1 MQRSSTKVV
10 ESVGSNVRPVPK
22 QATQT
27 FPFHVVETSIA
38 TVRPDRSR
46 CVSEADGQPPCSPP
60 PLRPALKLQRTIGN
74 QAVGRLLRSRS
85 IQAKLQISQ
94 PGDLYEQEADRVAE
108 NVVRA
113 QSIVPAS
120 DTDVRFIQ
128 RDDVATGESQDA
140 SSLVDEVLRSSG
152 QPLDAGTRAFME
164 PRFGHD
170 FSQVRVHTGAA
181 AEKSTQDVN
190 ANAFTVGHNIVFGT
204 SQFAPGTHEGRR
216 LIAHELTHVVQQSRS
231 GTRRD
236 IGLNRGSQQGLGA
249 KVSTG
254 DNHQIQAEIRGA
266 TSIEIA
272 RQPVDPRHAR
282 GHAGEQSMGFGY
294 SQDKGWILI
303 EGPSGSA
310 GHGVTTRGFDGVAYN
325 ANADEL
331 HLIDNKSLKA
341 GTARSATAITKNLQ
355 KNLDTL
361 VNKVEGMKDM
371 PDQPRILQLLKQ
383 TRDAVATGKQLPK
396 NIKLV
401 VTGEGGQVK
410 DISTSL
416 RKLGVE
422 FREPGTTDL
431 PPAGGGTTKTTITD
445 ATSKPTTTGPKTPT
459 STTQES
465 GAGGIAKAHP
475 ATSPVA
481 PEVSESAQDV
491 PAGRPKVNVEIEAG
505 KVRIDVEGGWKWA
518 GRVGTGA
525 TVALQVYG
533 AIQTIDGAM
542 AQIEKAKTG
551 SVRPE
556 VAKAM
561 NAVNADFPSASS
573 MWAEKFHSWHED
585 VNYPGAKQWLIN
597 NGFQALMQKG
607 KMLET
612 MGDQLNT
619 VYWYNQHL
627 DDLEY
632 DYARYERELIPI
644 YQDVQ
649 KRTRVLYDISEEIL
663 KVIPKFPND
672 IAQLQLWGV
681 YQTFYDAAQDMGR
694 LESQISVRLYE
705 YKQFKIKAHAGR
717 IESATWINYWSL
729 FYQKAS
735 GHKVLTTHVP
745 TD

>member
-1 MQRSSTKVV
+1 MRKKEPEREPESAASNAHSTPKRS
-10 ESVGSNVRPVPK
+10 EQGGHRHPVL
-22 QATQT
+22 T
-27 FPFHVVETSIA
+27 
-38 TVRPDRSR
+38 
-46 CVSEADGQPPCSPP
+46 
-60 PLRPALKLQRTIGN
+60 LQRTVGN
-74 QAVGRLLRSRS
+74 QAVGRLFGLRS

-94 PGDLYEQEADRVAE
+94 PGDVYEQEADRVAE
-108 NVVRA
+108 RVVRGERVLSA
-113 QSIVPAS
+113 PLTALPS
-120 DTDVRFIQ
+120 IQ
-128 RDDVATGESQDA
+128 RDDVSISEAQGL
-140 SSLVDEVLRSSG
+140 SSVNEALRSSG
-152 QPLDAGTRAFME
+152 QPLDAATRAFME

-170 FSQVRVHTGAA
+170 FSQVRVHSGET
-181 AEKSTQDVN
+181 AEQSAREVN
-190 ANAFTVGHNIVFGT
+190 ANAYTVGCNIVFATG
-204 SQFAPGTHEGRR
+204 QFAPGTQEGRW

-231 GTRRD
+231 GTRRNID
-236 IGLNRGSQQGLGA
+236 LNRESQQGLGA
-249 KVSTG
+249 KASTS

-266 TSIEIA
+266 TSVKIA
-272 RQPVDPRHAR
+272 RQPMDPRHAR

-303 EGPSGSA
+303 EGPSGSG

-355 KNLDTL
+355 KNLDAL

-396 NIKLV
+396 NTKLV

-410 DISTSL
+410 DVSTSL

-431 PPAGGGTTKTTITD
+431 PPAGGATTKTTITD
-445 ATSKPTTTGPKTPT
+445 TTSKPATAGPAPA
-459 STTQES
+459 SRAQES
-465 GAGGIAKAHP
+465 GAGAKKEVPSGKAAPASPKESEAPGGGGMAKARP

-481 PEVSESAQDV
+481 PEVSESAQEV

-542 AQIEKAKTG
+542 AQIERATTG

-561 NAVNADFPSASS
+561 NAVNADFPSANS

-607 KMLET
+607 KMLEA

-619 VYWYNQHL
+619 VYWYNQLL

-632 DYARYERELIPI
+632 DYARYESELSPI

-649 KRTRVLYDISEEIL
+649 KRTRVLYNISDEVL
-663 KVIPKFPND
+663 KVIPKFPSD
-672 IAQLQLWGV
+672 VAQLQLWGV
-681 YQTFYDAAQDMGR
+681 YQTFYDAAQDMAR
-694 LESQISVRLYE
+694 LEYQISVRLYE
-705 YKQFKIKAHAGR
+705 YKQFKTKAHAGR

-745 TD
+745 TE